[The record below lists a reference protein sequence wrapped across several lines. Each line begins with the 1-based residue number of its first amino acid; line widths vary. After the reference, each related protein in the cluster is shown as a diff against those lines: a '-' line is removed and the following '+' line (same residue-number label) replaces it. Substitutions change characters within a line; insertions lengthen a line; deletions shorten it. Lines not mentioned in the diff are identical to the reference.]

1 MWESLTVAWDAHPV
15 VQAFLVN
22 FLSAAAILV
31 VGWTVAG
38 VLGRSISRLAARSPQ
53 LDPTIVPM
61 LRISAVWAFRI
72 FVIIAVLA
80 RFGVQTASLIAAL
93 GAAGLAIGLAL
104 QGTLQNIASGI
115 MLLVLRPLR
124 AGEYVA
130 IMGRGEGTVEE
141 LGLFMLRLRQA
152 DGIVVHIPNSLVWGN
167 TITNFSRNALRR
179 AEVVVQV
186 PHRDNLETAL
196 QGLQKLVDQH
206 PKVLDNPAPKVMVTA
221 YHEAFSTVTLQVWTP
236 AEHHTD
242 VRAELYRAALSVLR
256 QGREQQPST

>member
-1 MWESLTVAWDAHPV
+1 
-15 VQAFLVN
+15 
-22 FLSAAAILV
+22 
-31 VGWTVAG
+31 
-38 VLGRSISRLAARSPQ
+38 
-53 LDPTIVPM
+53 
-61 LRISAVWAFRI
+61 
-72 FVIIAVLA
+72 
-80 RFGVQTASLIAAL
+80 
-93 GAAGLAIGLAL
+93 
-104 QGTLQNIASGI
+104 
-115 MLLVLRPLR
+115 
-124 AGEYVA
+124 
-130 IMGRGEGTVEE
+130 
-141 LGLFMLRLRQA
+141 
-152 DGIVVHIPNSLVWGN
+152 IVVHIPNSLVWGN